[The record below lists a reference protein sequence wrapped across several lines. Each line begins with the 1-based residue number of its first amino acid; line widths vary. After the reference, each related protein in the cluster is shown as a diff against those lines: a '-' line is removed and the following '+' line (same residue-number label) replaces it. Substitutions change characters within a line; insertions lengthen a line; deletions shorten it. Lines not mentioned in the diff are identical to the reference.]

1 MIDGLPTT
9 YPDALGANTPR
20 DARKAVDRLVNAGAD
35 LIKVYT
41 RVDPT
46 LLKAVL
52 DEARTFNMRV
62 AGHLGLV
69 GRGDR
74 LA

>member
-9 YPDALGANTPR
+9 YPDAIGANRPR
-20 DARKAVDRLVNAGAD
+20 DARKGVDRLVNAGVD

-46 LLKAVL
+46 A
-52 DEARTFNMRV
+52 APR
-62 AGHLGLV
+62 
-69 GRGDR
+69 GRSTR
-74 LA
+74 RRRSISAWPATSA